1 MSTSWSAWVGAAAG
15 GVAVFLFSCWLTA
28 WVRRYALRAQLL
40 DVPNERSSHSAPTPR
55 GGGVAIVVST
65 LLATV
70 ALAALGWTDLRLAL
84 GLGVGGAL
92 VALLGFIDDKR
103 GLSARVRFAGHLLA
117 ATGAVAL
124 IAPLPPLEAF
134 WTPVQLGWVALPL
147 AIIYVVW
154 SVNLFNF
161 MDGIDGIAAMEGI
174 SVAAGGALISAMLP
188 GASGWLVG
196 LIFAASI
203 AGFLVFNFPPA
214 SIFMGDAGSGFLGFV
229 VGVMTL
235 WAATQEPQLL
245 WSWLILSSCFLVD
258 ATTTLLRR
266 VKRGESFHV
275 AHRNHAYQ
283 YASRRHGSHKVVT
296 LAVLAINLLWLFP
309 WALAVGLRWI
319 DGALGAACAM
329 VPVVALV
336 YRYKAGDRKA
346 QGAG

>member
-1 MSTSWSAWVGAAAG
+1 MSTSWSAWVGAAVG
-15 GVAVFLFSCWLTA
+15 GVAVFLLSCWLTA

-70 ALAALGWTDLRLAL
+70 ALAALGWMDLRLAL

-117 ATGAVAL
+117 AIGAVAL
-124 IAPLPPLEAF
+124 LAPLPPLEAF
-134 WTPVQLGWVALPL
+134 WTPVHLGWLALPL
-147 AIIYVVW
+147 AVIYVVW

-174 SVAAGGALISAMLP
+174 SVAAGGALIWALLP
-188 GASGWLVG
+188 GASGWMVG
-196 LIFAASI
+196 LVFAASI

-214 SIFMGDAGSGFLGFV
+214 SIFMGDAGSGFLGFFI
-229 VGVMTL
+229 GVMTL

-245 WSWLILSSCFLVD
+245 WSWLILSACFLVD

-283 YASRRHGSHKVVT
+283 YASRRHGSHKAVT

-329 VPVVALV
+329 LPVVALV